1 MAAAIPFFVIVIY
14 ERNNYVGEKAENI
27 YDGKVYK

>member
-14 ERNNYVGEKAENI
+14 ERNNYMGENI